1 MWEDRVNFSLRLGW
15 FRIKIDDTE
24 NAEYSDSGHSDFKA
38 RGRSA
43 YMKYEPYNIKKNK
56 SKFKMIII
64 LRIFLNKNKNQN
76 VHILISCENIIS
88 ITEYRKNKILIK

>member
-1 MWEDRVNFSLRLGW
+1 MLNIQIQVTLTSKPE
-15 FRIKIDDTE
+15 ID
-24 NAEYSDSGHSDFKA
+24 
-38 RGRSA
+38 SA

-64 LRIFLNKNKNQN
+64 LRIFWNKNKKQN

>member
-1 MWEDRVNFSLRLGW
+1 MLNIQIQVTLTSKPEVD
-15 FRIKIDDTE
+15 
-24 NAEYSDSGHSDFKA
+24 
-38 RGRSA
+38 SA

-64 LRIFLNKNKNQN
+64 LRIFWNKNKKQN

-88 ITEYRKNKILIK
+88 ITKYRKNKILIK

>member
-1 MWEDRVNFSLRLGW
+1 MLNIQIQVTLTSKPEVD
-15 FRIKIDDTE
+15 
-24 NAEYSDSGHSDFKA
+24 
-38 RGRSA
+38 SA

-56 SKFKMIII
+56 SKFKIIII
-64 LRIFLNKNKNQN
+64 LRIFWNKNKKQN